1 MHQQRTWSEHDQNSD
16 QKTTVLIL
24 LSFNLGSYFNN
35 GFLIEVLS
43 SKFDRRNIKAHFLSI
58 YHLQVLNHRIR
69 KQYLVKIEIYFVKN
83 KKETKTHTQNFLTAC
98 TQKFSITFSE
108 ERGKIKILI
117 FHLTIPLCS
126 KFDVK
131 LI

>member
-1 MHQQRTWSEHDQNSD
+1 MHQQRTWSEHDHNSD

-24 LSFNLGSYFNN
+24 LSFNLGSYFKNS
-35 GFLIEVLS
+35 FLIEVLS

-83 KKETKTHTQNFLTAC
+83 KKETKTHTQNFFWQLARKSSKLLF
-98 TQKFSITFSE
+98 QKKGEKLRFSSF
-108 ERGKIKILI
+108 ILL
-117 FHLTIPLCS
+117 FHCVLSLM
-126 KFDVK
+126 
-131 LI
+131 

>member
-35 GFLIEVLS
+35 GFLFEVLS

-83 KKETKTHTQNFLTAC
+83 KKETKTHTQNFFWQLARKSSKVLF
-98 TQKFSITFSE
+98 QKKGEKLRFSSF
-108 ERGKIKILI
+108 ILL
-117 FHLTIPLCS
+117 FHCVLSLM
-126 KFDVK
+126 
-131 LI
+131 

>member
-1 MHQQRTWSEHDQNSD
+1 MHQQRIWSEHDQISD

-35 GFLIEVLS
+35 SFLIEVLS

-83 KKETKTHTQNFLTAC
+83 KKETKTHTQNFFWQLARKSSKLLF
-98 TQKFSITFSE
+98 QKKGEKLRFSSF
-108 ERGKIKILI
+108 ILL
-117 FHLTIPLCS
+117 FHCVLSLM
-126 KFDVK
+126 
-131 LI
+131 

>member
-1 MHQQRTWSEHDQNSD
+1 MHQQRTWSEHDHNSD

-24 LSFNLGSYFNN
+24 LSFNLDSYFNN

-83 KKETKTHTQNFLTAC
+83 KKETKTHTQNFFWQLARKSSKVLF
-98 TQKFSITFSE
+98 QKKGEKLRFSSF
-108 ERGKIKILI
+108 ILL
-117 FHLTIPLCS
+117 FHCVLSLM
-126 KFDVK
+126 
-131 LI
+131 

>member
-35 GFLIEVLS
+35 SFLIEVLS

-83 KKETKTHTQNFLTAC
+83 KKETKTHTQNFFWQLARKSSKLLF
-98 TQKFSITFSE
+98 QKKGEKLRFSSF
-108 ERGKIKILI
+108 ILL
-117 FHLTIPLCS
+117 FHCVLSLM
-126 KFDVK
+126 
-131 LI
+131 

>member
-1 MHQQRTWSEHDQNSD
+1 MHQQRTWSEHDHNSD

-69 KQYLVKIEIYFVKN
+69 KQYLMKIEIYFVKN
-83 KKETKTHTQNFLTAC
+83 KKETKTHTQNFFWPLARKSSKLLF
-98 TQKFSITFSE
+98 QKKGEKLRFSSF
-108 ERGKIKILI
+108 ILL
-117 FHLTIPLCS
+117 FHCVLSLM
-126 KFDVK
+126 
-131 LI
+131 

>member
-83 KKETKTHTQNFLTAC
+83 KKETKTHTKLFDSLHAKVLNY
-98 TQKFSITFSE
+98 FSE

>member
-1 MHQQRTWSEHDQNSD
+1 MHQQRTWSEHDHNSD

-83 KKETKTHTQNFLTAC
+83 KKETKTHTQNFFWQLARKSSKLLF
-98 TQKFSITFSE
+98 QKKGEKLRFSSF
-108 ERGKIKILI
+108 ILL
-117 FHLTIPLCS
+117 FHCVLSLM
-126 KFDVK
+126 
-131 LI
+131 

>member
-1 MHQQRTWSEHDQNSD
+1 MHQQRTWSEHDHNSD

-83 KKETKTHTQNFLTAC
+83 KKETKTHTQNFFWQLARKSSKLLF
-98 TQKFSITFSE
+98 QKKGEKLRFSSF
-108 ERGKIKILI
+108 ILLV
-117 FHLTIPLCS
+117 HCVLSLM
-126 KFDVK
+126 
-131 LI
+131 

>member
-83 KKETKTHTQNFLTAC
+83 KKETKTHTQNFFWQLARKSSKLLF
-98 TQKFSITFSE
+98 QKKGEKLRFSSF
-108 ERGKIKILI
+108 ILL
-117 FHLTIPLCS
+117 FHCVLSLM
-126 KFDVK
+126 
-131 LI
+131 

>member
-1 MHQQRTWSEHDQNSD
+1 MHQQRTWSEHDHNSD

-98 TQKFSITFSE
+98 TQKFSITFQKKGEKLRFSSF
-108 ERGKIKILI
+108 ILL
-117 FHLTIPLCS
+117 FHCVLSLM
-126 KFDVK
+126 
-131 LI
+131 

>member
-58 YHLQVLNHRIR
+58 YHLQVLNHRIK

-83 KKETKTHTQNFLTAC
+83 KKETKTHTQNFFWQLARKSSKLLF
-98 TQKFSITFSE
+98 QKKGEKLRFSSF
-108 ERGKIKILI
+108 ILL
-117 FHLTIPLCS
+117 FHCVLSLM
-126 KFDVK
+126 
-131 LI
+131 

>member
-1 MHQQRTWSEHDQNSD
+1 MHQQRTWSEHDHNSD

-69 KQYLVKIEIYFVKN
+69 KQYLMKIKIYFVKN
-83 KKETKTHTQNFLTAC
+83 KKETKTHTQNFFWQLARKSSKVLF
-98 TQKFSITFSE
+98 QKKGEKLRFSSF
-108 ERGKIKILI
+108 ILL
-117 FHLTIPLCS
+117 FHCVLSLM
-126 KFDVK
+126 
-131 LI
+131 

>member
-1 MHQQRTWSEHDQNSD
+1 MHQQRIWSEHDQISD

-35 GFLIEVLS
+35 SFLIEVLS

-83 KKETKTHTQNFLTAC
+83 KKETKTHTQNFFWQLARKSSKLLF
-98 TQKFSITFSE
+98 QKKREKLRFSSF
-108 ERGKIKILI
+108 ILL
-117 FHLTIPLCS
+117 FHCVLSLM
-126 KFDVK
+126 
-131 LI
+131 

>member
-83 KKETKTHTQNFLTAC
+83 KKETKTHTQNFFWQLARKSSKLLF
-98 TQKFSITFSE
+98 QKKGEKLRFSSF
-108 ERGKIKILI
+108 ILLV
-117 FHLTIPLCS
+117 HCVLSLM
-126 KFDVK
+126 
-131 LI
+131 

>member
-1 MHQQRTWSEHDQNSD
+1 MHQQRTWSEHDHNSD

-35 GFLIEVLS
+35 SFLIEVLL

-83 KKETKTHTQNFLTAC
+83 KKETKTHTQNFWQLARKSSKVLF
-98 TQKFSITFSE
+98 QKKGEKLRFSSF
-108 ERGKIKILI
+108 ILL
-117 FHLTIPLCS
+117 FHCVLSLM
-126 KFDVK
+126 
-131 LI
+131 

>member
-24 LSFNLGSYFNN
+24 LSFNLGRYFNN

-83 KKETKTHTQNFLTAC
+83 KKETKTHTQNFWQLARKSSKVLF
-98 TQKFSITFSE
+98 QKKGEKLRFSSF
-108 ERGKIKILI
+108 ILL
-117 FHLTIPLCS
+117 FHCVLSLM
-126 KFDVK
+126 
-131 LI
+131 

>member
-43 SKFDRRNIKAHFLSI
+43 S
-58 YHLQVLNHRIR
+58 
-69 KQYLVKIEIYFVKN
+69 
-83 KKETKTHTQNFLTAC
+83 
-98 TQKFSITFSE
+98 
-108 ERGKIKILI
+108 
-117 FHLTIPLCS
+117 
-126 KFDVK
+126 
-131 LI
+131 